1 MKGLLNYCICHE
13 KRSFFQVQSMIFK
26 SQHHP
31 MGVHATRLAE
41 DLQREIWGFAQ
52 AVIDAESQVCADNRM
67 NYWKSRL
74 TLSMEHAKA
83 RGMDPGEIAHQ
94 CELSLCTP
102 HGAKPVPSSS
112 LSRIENYLHQ
122 QGVPAK
128 LQSPVRFDLGSVPL
142 R

>member
-1 MKGLLNYCICHE
+1 MNGLINYCVCDK
-13 KRSFFQVQSMIFK
+13 KRSLFQVQFMIFR
-26 SQHHP
+26 SQYHP

-83 RGMDPGEIAHQ
+83 RGMDLGEIAHQ

-112 LSRIENYLHQ
+112 LSQIENYLHQ

-128 LQSPVRFDLGSVPL
+128 LQSPARFGLGSVPL